1 MSNLHGWYYLIQLV
15 TLPMKE
21 HHSKLHLTWLTWLV
35 IHIIVVLGQ
44 YVSFVQF
51 FLKVCY
57 LRSFS
62 LVIVY
67 INLFNGFHHSG
78 LVSCPSGACPKNR
91 QI

>member
-44 YVSFVQF
+44 YVSFVH
-51 FLKVCY
+51 
-57 LRSFS
+57 SF
-62 LVIVY
+62 
-67 INLFNGFHHSG
+67 
-78 LVSCPSGACPKNR
+78 
-91 QI
+91 

>member
-15 TLPMKE
+15 TLPIAMKE

-62 LVIVY
+62 LVIV
-67 INLFNGFHHSG
+67 
-78 LVSCPSGACPKNR
+78 
-91 QI
+91 